1 MKVLWSGVAGVVLL
15 TVCYQN
21 MQHITKL
28 GGCVIWRVSYHSK
41 FTLASLGTKIFH
53 GSDNLE
59 TDAKSFYEL
68 KADDIRGN
76 ELSFDKFKDRVCL
89 FD

>member
-21 MQHITKL
+21 MQHITK
-28 GGCVIWRVSYHSK
+28 
-41 FTLASLGTKIFH
+41 LGTKIFH